1 MVEPTPLEQRLAD
14 ALESAINAG
23 HDAELVANTAL
34 ALAIGGLTRIIGPRR
49 WVSSRSL
56 RKACRRC
63 KSSRSAAGRCTE

>member
-34 ALAIGGLTRIIGPRR
+34 ALAIGGLTRIID
-49 WVSSRSL
+49 L
-56 RKACRRC
+56 RF
-63 KSSRSAAGRCTE
+63 